1 MSDRAMSDRAMSPTA
16 RLGPIRRRVLV
27 RALSHDGALA
37 DAARSL
43 VRRDATLSAAYDD
56 ARAIEALASGSPLSA
71 TQRALVRG
79 RVLDETAAP
88 ALVRPP
94 ARRAIAG
101 LSFAA
106 LAAAVV
112 VVVARPAD
120 DIAGD
125 DAAAE
130 TLIERGVPSAPPM
143 LGVRA
148 RCLDKDGAR
157 VVDVGEAG
165 PRAPLGA
172 LRCPTDGLLSFAFT
186 NLDERAAHA
195 FVIGLA
201 DDDVRW
207 YAPFLAQS
215 SSIEVAAGARDQL
228 VSTLAD
234 TGNLSEVGHVT
245 LYALF
250 SDEAFDA
257 ALVRNA
263 LLRAKERGL
272 LSTSLDRLP
281 VPVAWQA
288 RIEVT
293 VTDDGAPR

>member
-1 MSDRAMSDRAMSPTA
+1 MSDRAKPDRDAPNA

-27 RALSHDGALA
+27 RALSTDGALA
-37 DAARSL
+37 GAARTI
-43 VRRDATLSAAYDD
+43 VRRDATLLAAYDD
-56 ARAIEALASGSPLSA
+56 ARAIEALASGSALGTA
-71 TQRALVRG
+71 ERALVRS
-79 RVLDETAAP
+79 RVLDETARAPASRARRP
-88 ALVRPP
+88 ALV
-94 ARRAIAG
+94 G

-106 LAAAVV
+106 ATAAVV
-112 VVVARPAD
+112 LVVARPVD
-120 DIAGD
+120 DDVLEPMAR
-125 DAAAE
+125 DALVA
-130 TLIERGVPSAPPM
+130 RGVESAPPM

-186 NLDERAAHA
+186 NLGERAAHA
-195 FVIGLA
+195 FVVGLA

-215 SSIEVAAGARDQL
+215 SSIEVPAGARDQL

-234 TGNLSEVGHVT
+234 TGALSDVAHVT

-257 ALVRNA
+257 VTVRNA

-288 RIEVT
+288 RIEVSI
-293 VTDDGAPR
+293 VDDGADP